1 MDIRNFRKLGINLA
15 YPIEYKVFAKGEL
28 VGKLTYMDDTC
39 YYDNYRYNE
48 YYNDL
53 ECDDLELV
61 KNELARDI
69 MRDIPCKFEEV
80 IYEKIPNEFD

>member
-1 MDIRNFRKLGINLA
+1 MDFRKLDINFA
-15 YPIEYKVFAKGEL
+15 YPEEYKVFAEGKL
-28 VGKLTYMDDTC
+28 VGKLTYVDDTC

-69 MRDIPCKFEEV
+69 MQDVGCRFEEV
-80 IYEKIPNEFD
+80 TYERIPSEFD

>member
-1 MDIRNFRKLGINLA
+1 MDLRKLGINFA
-15 YPIEYKVFAKGEL
+15 YPEEYKVFAKGEL

-69 MRDIPCKFEEV
+69 MQDVGCRFEEV
-80 IYEKIPNEFD
+80 TYEKIPNEFD